1 MISILV
7 PFMYAHELQSSNS
20 VYIYIYIKLFYLQF
34 ALYILNSFNSYKSP
48 IKYILLTLRFSH
60 EELEP

>member
-7 PFMYAHELQSSNS
+7 LFMYAHALQSSN
-20 VYIYIYIKLFYLQF
+20 YIYIYITILPTF

-60 EELEP
+60 EEQEP